1 MQRRG
6 KFEETSRV
14 HIGPERVCGAN
25 RLSLSVPMH
34 VWPSDE
40 STTRHHA
47 KSSARGAMRRALGHE
62 DRLLRSALTGGCS
75 DVFHGSVAPQG
86 RHSIGVDST
95 LIEII
100 VGYLSGASCQSGPR
114 RLGFTAACD
123 WVSRHLMT
131 NAELDTR
138 LEHLGDSLKAGLL
151 RSPRSILLWRSR
163 RYFPSASS
171 QCAAQ
176 PRRFH

>member
-34 VWPSDE
+34 VWSSDE

-62 DRLLRSALTGGCS
+62 ARLLRSALTGGCS
-75 DVFHGSVAPQG
+75 DDFHDSVSPQG
-86 RHSIGVDST
+86 RHSIGVDSA

-100 VGYLSGASCQSGPR
+100 LGYLSCASCQSPR
-114 RLGFTAACD
+114 RLGFTVVFV

-151 RSPRSILLWRSR
+151 RSPRSILLWRRR

>member
-1 MQRRG
+1 MLGRLQVAVFFSLYRAGRLLDHKVALGYEASTFVQRRG

-40 STTRHHA
+40 STTRYYA

-75 DVFHGSVAPQG
+75 DVFSWFGCP
-86 RHSIGVDST
+86 
-95 LIEII
+95 
-100 VGYLSGASCQSGPR
+100 SGPAFNWS
-114 RLGFTAACD
+114 G
-123 WVSRHLMT
+123 
-131 NAELDTR
+131 
-138 LEHLGDSLKAGLL
+138 L
-151 RSPRSILLWRSR
+151 RS
-163 RYFPSASS
+163 
-171 QCAAQ
+171 
-176 PRRFH
+176 H

>member
-62 DRLLRSALTGGCS
+62 ERLLRSALTGGCS
-75 DVFHGSVAPQG
+75 DDFYGSVAPQG
-86 RHSIGVDST
+86 WHSIGVYSA

-100 VGYLSGASCQSGPR
+100 MRQ
-114 RLGFTAACD
+114 
-123 WVSRHLMT
+123 
-131 NAELDTR
+131 
-138 LEHLGDSLKAGLL
+138 HLGAISL
-151 RSPRSILLWRSR
+151 
-163 RYFPSASS
+163 
-171 QCAAQ
+171 
-176 PRRFH
+176 